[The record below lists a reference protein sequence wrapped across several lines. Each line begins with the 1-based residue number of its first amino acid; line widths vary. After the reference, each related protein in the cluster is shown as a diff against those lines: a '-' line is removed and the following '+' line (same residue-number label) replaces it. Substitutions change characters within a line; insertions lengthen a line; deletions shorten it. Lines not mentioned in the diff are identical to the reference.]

1 MGRDG
6 PDRGQAAQRVA
17 PHVATALAR
26 VALSFAPRL
35 PTEADA
41 GVGSGRARGA
51 DADDRVTRLHGSSMA
66 VNCDLIER
74 VESTPQTVLT
84 LVDGSRFVVRAFR
97 ASVVRLATGWSATR
111 HPSPPCGW
119 CPTPTRALTTATRPS
134 GGAVAEPTPRP
145 GAGSCRGCGAGT
157 PPGPSADGRRG
168 RPRRR

>member
-1 MGRDG
+1 MI
-6 PDRGQAAQRVA
+6 A
-17 PHVATALAR
+17 
-26 VALSFAPRL
+26 
-35 PTEADA
+35 
-41 GVGSGRARGA
+41 
-51 DADDRVTRLHGSSMA
+51 VTRLHGSSMA
-66 VNCDLIER
+66 VNRDLIER

-84 LVDGSRFVVRAFR
+84 LVDGSRFAVRESVGEIVDKVRAFR